1 MNRGGGRHSATGYGR
16 SAAAPAP
23 APENAPH
30 QAPAPAPE
38 NAPHSAAAPAP
49 GSAPHQTP
57 APENAPHQAA
67 APAPEHAPGPA
78 GVPAPKSAPLSAP
91 VGDLRI
97 VLVRPEESR
106 NVGAACRAAK
116 TMGIESLYLVGAEAI
131 DLHAARVVAVHA
143 ANVLERAV
151 TCSSVAEAV
160 RGCSLAA
167 AVTRRDGKHRKYR
180 IWTAE
185 QLGRHLAARQ
195 PGPVALVFGNEKN
208 GLSDAEMEP
217 CQVAVAIPTSPGFP
231 SLNLSHAVQVVAYEV
246 FKHGAAARRARP
258 RQRPVGAE
266 RLARLAAPLTA
277 ALAEVGFFSTD
288 GARSVQRFLT
298 DIFTR
303 ADLVDREAQ
312 RLERILHNVGGVV
325 LRTKR

>member
-1 MNRGGGRHSATGYGR
+1 MSSAGSPEPP
-16 SAAAPAP
+16 SAGAEPPVSLP
-23 APENAPH
+23 APE
-30 QAPAPAPE
+30 
-38 NAPHSAAAPAP
+38 S
-49 GSAPHQTP
+49 
-57 APENAPHQAA
+57 
-67 APAPEHAPGPA
+67 
-78 GVPAPKSAPLSAP
+78 
-91 VGDLRI
+91 DLRI

-116 TMGIESLYLVGAEAI
+116 TMGIEKLYLVAAEAV
-131 DLHAARVVAVHA
+131 DWREARIISVHA
-143 ANVLERAV
+143 ADVLERAV
-151 TCSSVAEAV
+151 ICRSVAEAV
-160 RGCSLAA
+160 HDCTLAA

-185 QLGRHLAARQ
+185 QLGQRLAARR

-217 CQVAVAIPTSPGFP
+217 CQVAVAIPSSPRFP

-246 FKHGAAARRARP
+246 YKHGRAARRARP
-258 RQRPVGAE
+258 RQRSVGAE
-266 RLARLAAPLTA
+266 RVARMAEPLTH
-277 ALAEVGFFSTD
+277 ALAEVGFFSAT
-288 GARSVQRFLT
+288 GAHSVQRFLT

-303 ADLVDREAQ
+303 ADLVDREAR